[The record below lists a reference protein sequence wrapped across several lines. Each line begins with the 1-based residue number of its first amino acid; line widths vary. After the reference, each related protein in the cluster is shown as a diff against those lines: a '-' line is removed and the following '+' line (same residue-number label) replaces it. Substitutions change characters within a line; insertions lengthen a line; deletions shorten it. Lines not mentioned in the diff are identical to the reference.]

1 MLSELMTKKLTK
13 HFQFQDSN
21 DDGFVEKADWEQCA
35 KNLAALRGWEPDT
48 AEYKS
53 ILSQH
58 LDIWMTN
65 WQPAD
70 SDGDGKVALG
80 EYLDLTK
87 QIKDGTQPS
96 AEPDEGD
103 DENEEPKESYLDRL
117 FALFGTIFDTIDR
130 NSDGKIDLDDY
141 KEYFKAWNVD
151 ESLAEGAFNSID
163 LNGDGILMRM
173 SFIQFGSNFF
183 LSDEESDFGNLL
195 FGPLD

>member
-1 MLSELMTKKLTK
+1 MLSELMTKKLTR

-21 DDGFVEKADWEQCA
+21 DDGFVEEADWEQCA
-35 KNLAALRGWEPDT
+35 KNLAALRGWGPDS

-53 ILSQH
+53 ILAQH
-58 LDIWMTN
+58 LDIWTTN

-70 SDGDGKVALG
+70 SDGDGKVSLQ
-80 EYLDLTK
+80 EYLELTD
-87 QIKDGTQPS
+87 QIKAGNQPS
-96 AEPDEGD
+96 AEA
-103 DENEEPKESYLDRL
+103 EEKNKEDAKSKKSYLDRL
-117 FALFGTIFDTIDR
+117 FELFGTIFDTIDR

-141 KEYFKAWNVD
+141 KDYFKAWGVD
-151 ESLAEGAFNSID
+151 EALAEGAFKSID

-195 FGPLD
+195 FGPLE

>member
-35 KNLAALRGWEPDT
+35 KNLAALRNWEPDS

-53 ILSQH
+53 ILAQH
-58 LDIWMTN
+58 LDIWTTN

-70 SDGDGKVALG
+70 SDGDGKVSLK
-80 EYLDLTK
+80 EYLDLTT
-87 QIKDGTQPS
+87 QIKTGTQAPS
-96 AEPDEGD
+96 
-103 DENEEPKESYLDRL
+103 ENEENGDENTEPKASYLDRL
-117 FALFGTIFDTIDR
+117 FALFGTIFDTIDQ
-130 NSDGKIDLDDY
+130 NNDGKIDLDDY
-141 KEYFKAWNVD
+141 KEYFKAWGVD
-151 ESLAEGAFNSID
+151 ESLAKGAFDSID

-195 FGPLD
+195 FGPLN